1 MGYSMDY
8 SIEELKFWNEK
19 IERLAEEKGLDFYPQ
34 EFEIISYEDMLG
46 YESYLG
52 MPSHYPHW
60 SFGKTYE
67 RLKTLYKYNLTGL
80 PYEMVIN
87 SNPSIAYLMKDNTLV
102 LQILTMAHVYAH
114 NDFFKNNRLFQEYT
128 NADLAV
134 EMFKNHAGRIR
145 EYIKNPGIGYE
156 KVESVLDAV
165 HSIRYQ
171 CGLKKRKKYE
181 KTIEHQEEEEVE
193 KKESDSLLQFLIDY
207 GDCEE
212 WEKDIIYIVME
223 ETRYFIP
230 QIESKIIN
238 EGWACW
244 WHYQLLNDLDLDY
257 GSHID
262 FLRIHNN
269 VISQY
274 PGRINPYYLGF
285 KIWDKI
291 AKKTRDM
298 KKLFEIRALER
309 DSSFIR
315 RYLDFDTCREMNLIQ
330 LEEQDRFYVITELA
344 DDEGWKSIRNYLAE
358 SVGMGRI
365 PKIVVDDVIKS
376 DNLLCLKQIYD
387 GRELDVTYA
396 FETLKYIVKLWGGKV
411 SLDTVIN
418 KSPKRI
424 ICDKEFRISL
434 ENIED

>member
-193 KKESDSLLQFLIDY
+193 KK
-207 GDCEE
+207 
-212 WEKDIIYIVME
+212 
-223 ETRYFIP
+223 
-230 QIESKIIN
+230 
-238 EGWACW
+238 
-244 WHYQLLNDLDLDY
+244 
-257 GSHID
+257 
-262 FLRIHNN
+262 
-269 VISQY
+269 
-274 PGRINPYYLGF
+274 NPTAYYNF
-285 KIWDKI
+285 
-291 AKKTRDM
+291 
-298 KKLFEIRALER
+298 
-309 DSSFIR
+309 
-315 RYLDFDTCREMNLIQ
+315 
-330 LEEQDRFYVITELA
+330 
-344 DDEGWKSIRNYLAE
+344 
-358 SVGMGRI
+358 
-365 PKIVVDDVIKS
+365 
-376 DNLLCLKQIYD
+376 
-387 GRELDVTYA
+387 
-396 FETLKYIVKLWGGKV
+396 
-411 SLDTVIN
+411 
-418 KSPKRI
+418 
-424 ICDKEFRISL
+424 
-434 ENIED
+434 